1 LAKLL
6 GITDMKPPTVKR
18 TFDGKDASYTWWI
31 DDVMFDE
38 QDRQA
43 KKAQSPDQNAWNEEY
58 DVVNVFDQLICNV
71 DRNQTNLLIDKQ
83 WRIWMI
89 DESRSFRVQKT
100 LKDPGVLKQ
109 VDRSLLAKMKTLDK
123 ETLKKELAGL
133 ATGADIDGLLGRR
146 DLIVKFFEGKGESAM
161 FDRPKRD

>member
-1 LAKLL
+1 
-6 GITDMKPPTVKR
+6 
-18 TFDGKDASYTWWI
+18 
-31 DDVMFDE
+31 
-38 QDRQA
+38 
-43 KKAQSPDQNAWNEEY
+43 
-58 DVVNVFDQLICNV
+58 
-71 DRNQTNLLIDKQ
+71 
-83 WRIWMI
+83 MI

>member
-1 LAKLL
+1 
-6 GITDMKPPTVKR
+6 MKPPTVKR

-100 LKDPGVLKQ
+100 LKDPAVLKQ